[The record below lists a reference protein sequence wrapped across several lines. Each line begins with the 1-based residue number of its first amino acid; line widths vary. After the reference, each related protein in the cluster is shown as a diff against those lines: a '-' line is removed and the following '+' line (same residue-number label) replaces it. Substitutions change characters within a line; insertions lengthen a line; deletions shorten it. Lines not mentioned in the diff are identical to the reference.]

1 MPGFC
6 VSCGTPLSGTFC
18 NNCGAR
24 AVPSSAP
31 AQPTAPLAPPVQTT
45 APAASP
51 AVVQPAVAVT
61 KRSGLGKVLAIVGGI
76 LFLLLVITVGS
87 AVYGMYWVKH
97 KVAAYTSAV
106 TGAPSEPI
114 KVVAKGD
121 SCRLLSTADL
131 QIVLGVAI
139 EKSAEIV
146 EDSAP
151 GCAYYTNPE
160 AFAQL
165 QRMAAEQARRQT
177 EEVNKRPGPKDDN
190 LGALLKDTNKMEGIV
205 KTLGLT
211 QPVKDGRVFSFTVQ
225 RDFGQ
230 DSWSGMRLTESAV
243 PGFEEVPGVGDH
255 AMIGAFGHAFY
266 VLKGN
271 AMIHLDTTWV
281 PDARQRGTDL
291 GGRSSGICSRPIE
304 KLGPRYG
311 GEDSLRRYA
320 EMISR
325 RAARRRSTSS
335 AVL

>member
-6 VSCGTPLSGTFC
+6 VSCGAPLSGAFC

-24 AVPSSAP
+24 AVPPSAP
-31 AQPTAPLAPPVQTT
+31 TQQAAPVAPPLQAAV
-45 APAASP
+45 PSASP
-51 AVVQPAVAVT
+51 ATGQPVGTAA
-61 KRSGLGKVLAIVGGI
+61 KGSGLGKVLAIVGCI
-76 LFLLLVITVGS
+76 LLLLLVIGVGS
-87 AVYGMYWVKH
+87 AIYGVYWVKH

-121 SCRLLSTADL
+121 SCRLLSTTEL
-131 QIVLGVAI
+131 QSVLGVAI

-190 LGALLKDTNKMEGIV
+190 LGALLKDANQMEGIV

-211 QPVKDGRVFSFTVQ
+211 QPVKDGRVFSFTVE

-243 PGFEEVPGVGDH
+243 PGFEEVSGVGDH

-266 VLKGN
+266 VLKGS

-281 PDARQRGTDL
+281 PDARARGADL
-291 GGRSSGICSRPIE
+291 GRKIIGN
-304 KLGPRYG
+304 L
-311 GEDSLRRYA
+311 
-320 EMISR
+320 
-325 RAARRRSTSS
+325 
-335 AVL
+335 

>member
-1 MPGFC
+1 M
-6 VSCGTPLSGTFC
+6 
-18 NNCGAR
+18 
-24 AVPSSAP
+24 
-31 AQPTAPLAPPVQTT
+31 APPVQT
-45 APAASP
+45 AVPIASP
-51 AVVQPAVAVT
+51 ATGQPVGTAA
-61 KRSGLGKVLAIVGGI
+61 KGSGLGKVLAIVGGI
-76 LFLLLVITVGS
+76 LLLLLVIGVGS
-87 AVYGMYWVKH
+87 AIYGVYWVKH

-121 SCRLLSTADL
+121 SCRLLSTTEL
-131 QIVLGVAI
+131 QSVLGVAI

-151 GCAYYTNPE
+151 GCAYYANPE

-165 QRMAAEQARRQT
+165 QRMAEEQARRQT
-177 EEVNKRPGPKDDN
+177 EEVNKRPGPKDDS
-190 LGALLKDTNKMEGIV
+190 LGALLKDANQMEGIV

-243 PGFEEVPGVGDH
+243 PGFEEVSGVGDH

-266 VLKGN
+266 VLKGS

-281 PDARQRGTDL
+281 PDARARGADL
-291 GGRSSGICSRPIE
+291 GRKIMGN
-304 KLGPRYG
+304 L
-311 GEDSLRRYA
+311 
-320 EMISR
+320 
-325 RAARRRSTSS
+325 
-335 AVL
+335 

>member
-6 VSCGTPLSGTFC
+6 VSCGAPLSGAFC
-18 NNCGAR
+18 NSCGAG
-24 AVPSSAP
+24 AVPPSAP
-31 AQPTAPLAPPVQTT
+31 TQQAAPVAPPVQT
-45 APAASP
+45 AVPIASP
-51 AVVQPAVAVT
+51 ATGQPVGTAT
-61 KRSGLGKVLAIVGGI
+61 KGSGLGLGKVLAIVGGI
-76 LFLLLVITVGS
+76 LLLLLVIGVGS
-87 AVYGMYWVKH
+87 AIYGVYWVKH

-121 SCRLLSTADL
+121 SCRLLSTTEL
-131 QIVLGVAI
+131 QSVLGVAI

-190 LGALLKDTNKMEGIV
+190 LGALLKDANQMEGIV

-243 PGFEEVPGVGDH
+243 PGFEEVSGVGDH

-266 VLKGN
+266 VLKGS

-281 PDARQRGTDL
+281 PDARTRGADL
-291 GGRSSGICSRPIE
+291 GRKIMGN
-304 KLGPRYG
+304 L
-311 GEDSLRRYA
+311 
-320 EMISR
+320 
-325 RAARRRSTSS
+325 
-335 AVL
+335 